1 MQTRCP
7 HCHTLFSVSTEQ
19 LKTYA
24 GRVRCGNCRQVF
36 NAFDSLNQPVVETQ
50 RIPAL
55 QRRPTPFLRDIN
67 PRLEINF
74 GNASEA
80 GAESIVHLDID
91 DDEFNALN
99 SQNYEEDES
108 YEENEGYANEEYPDE
123 YDDEEYEESRIPEN
137 FETFEKMAQKT
148 SIFLDPPVDLPSTQ
162 IFEQKL
168 PKKVKDALQVQIELA
183 PSLAPDNIDLEDVP
197 PKTIAPDDL
206 VMDDLP
212 SAPPPSGELNPDLLE
227 SKINALEIEFEKE
240 DKEWRKKARERRR
253 AEKEA
258 ELTAESADVAEA
270 AKALEE
276 TPTMVTTAFSVTP
289 SELPVFST
297 KFICKEDLLTNAP
310 NEPDFKTPT
319 KKSPKKPSVVEEAP
333 SEESEQQAESAESED
348 LTQSEESSKASE
360 SPELSETSEL
370 TETSESKPSFLDNQS
385 IAANDE
391 PEAGDDVPA
400 PPLPSISEKPSVL
413 RPRQKITKEMVAIIV
428 LGVIFVLQAF
438 VLLRDG
444 IVKSAPGMRSVYTAL
459 GLSLPLQKELSLLT
473 IESSDLNID
482 NANGIFKLQAT
493 LGNHARF
500 NQAWPN
506 LELVLTDSLDQVI
519 VRRVLRPKEYLKDPN
534 LSSFKAQ
541 SEDHI
546 QLWLEAK
553 NVEAVG
559 YRLSVFY
566 PNKGTT

>member
-7 HCHTLFSVSTEQ
+7 HCRTLFGVSTEQ
-19 LKTYA
+19 LKTFS

-36 NAFDSLNQPVVETQ
+36 NAFDSLNQPVVDTQ

-74 GNASEA
+74 GDSAEP
-80 GAESIVHLDID
+80 GPESIVCLDID
-91 DDEFNALN
+91 DEELEALN
-99 SQNYEEDES
+99 AQTTELNEPHLDFEDS
-108 YEENEGYANEEYPDE
+108 
-123 YDDEEYEESRIPEN
+123 ITPEN
-137 FETFEKMAQKT
+137 FADFEKLAQKT

-162 IFEQKL
+162 IFQNPQDEKS
-168 PKKVKDALQVQIELA
+168 KEELQVQIELA
-183 PSLAPDNIDLEDVP
+183 PSIAPDNIEMEDIP
-197 PKTIAPDDL
+197 PKTIAPDDF
-206 VMDDLP
+206 VFDDFSPAENAAQSEDDIAP
-212 SAPPPSGELNPDLLE
+212 SLLE
-227 SKINALEIEFEKE
+227 SKITALEMEFEKE

-253 AEKEA
+253 AEKAGQKIEEEQNAADLPPDTTDVVLKEEPPNNSEINQTDDENLALATAKEEA
-258 ELTAESADVAEA
+258 E
-270 AKALEE
+270 
-276 TPTMVTTAFSVTP
+276 
-289 SELPVFST
+289 
-297 KFICKEDLLTNAP
+297 
-310 NEPDFKTPT
+310 
-319 KKSPKKPSVVEEAP
+319 
-333 SEESEQQAESAESED
+333 
-348 LTQSEESSKASE
+348 E
-360 SPELSETSEL
+360 SPAELSEAAQ
-370 TETSESKPSFLDNQS
+370 TEHPSL
-385 IAANDE
+385 AANDE
-391 PEAGDDVPA
+391 EHHDDA
-400 PPLPSISEKPSVL
+400 LLPPLPEDIESKALL
-413 RPRQKITKEMVAIIV
+413 RPRQKISKDMVAVIV
-428 LGVIFVLQAF
+428 LAIIFVLQAF

-444 IVKSAPGMRSVYTAL
+444 IVKSAPSMRSVYAAM
-459 GLSLPLQKELSLLT
+459 GLSLPLQKEVSFLT

-506 LELVLTDSLDQVI
+506 LELVLTDSLDQAI

-534 LSSFKAQ
+534 LPSFKAQ

-566 PNKGTT
+566 PKEGTT

>member
-36 NAFDSLNQPVVETQ
+36 NAFDSLNQPVIETP

-55 QRRPTPFLRDIN
+55 QRRSTPFLRDIN

-74 GNASEA
+74 GDQLDANPEDIMRLNFDEDDLAAMQEEENAHINA
-80 GAESIVHLDID
+80 GDADFSMPP
-91 DDEFNALN
+91 
-99 SQNYEEDES
+99 EDE
-108 YEENEGYANEEYPDE
+108 EF
-123 YDDEEYEESRIPEN
+123 EESVLPEN
-137 FETFEKMAQKT
+137 FADFEKAAQKT
-148 SIFLDPPVDLPSTQ
+148 SIFLEPPTSLPSTQ
-162 IFEQKL
+162 IFQE
-168 PKKVKDALQVQIELA
+168 PAKKTNKNDLQVQIELA
-183 PSLAPDNIDLEDVP
+183 PSLAPDNIEMEDIP

-206 VMDDLP
+206 VLDDLP
-212 SAPPPSGELNPDLLE
+212 AAAPPSEELNSDLLE

-253 AEKEA
+253 AEKKA
-258 ELTAESADVAEA
+258 EKESELEEESAQIAQA
-270 AKALEE
+270 ASVISSAPSMAPL
-276 TPTMVTTAFSVTP
+276 FSVSP
-289 SELPVFST
+289 SEMPVFST

-310 NEPDFKTPT
+310 NEPDFKAPAPL
-319 KKSPKKPSVVEEAP
+319 PKKPIVVETPAP
-333 SEESEQQAESAESED
+333 AQEENIESEPDTSPVVAILEH
-348 LTQSEESSKASE
+348 QSV
-360 SPELSETSEL
+360 
-370 TETSESKPSFLDNQS
+370 
-385 IAANDE
+385 AANDE
-391 PEAGDDVPA
+391 PQEKDL
-400 PPLPSISEKPSVL
+400 PPLPQEITEKPAVL
-413 RPRQKITKEMVAIIV
+413 HPRRTISKDMVACVILAIV
-428 LGVIFVLQAF
+428 FVLQVF
-438 VLLRDG
+438 VLLRND
-444 IVKSAPGMRSVYTAL
+444 IVKSAPSMRSVYTAL
-459 GLSLPLQKELSLLT
+459 GFSLPLQKELSLLT

-506 LELVLTDSLDQVI
+506 LELVLTDSLDQAI

-534 LSSFKAQ
+534 TAAFKAQ

-546 QLWLEAK
+546 QLWLEAQ
-553 NVEAVG
+553 NIEAVG

-566 PNKGTT
+566 PNEGTT